1 MTYQKLLK
9 EQMKRAATLGKEETA
24 VKLLILELSGKD
36 GATFLADIKQ
46 EIDKDLEDRLIEAI
60 DEYLIK
66 GRPVQHIIGYSY
78 FYGYKMKVSE
88 EVLIPRPE
96 TEELVIYTI
105 KKAQQVFDPKEKL
118 DYVDLGCGS
127 GNILISIEKNAGF
140 AWNSVTGVDIS
151 FLTLQATRK
160 NKKYLGSA
168 ANLVKNDMISFLKK
182 TTQKFDILTS
192 NPPYISKVE
201 DVDESVK
208 KYEPKKALYVN
219 PSYYYYEEIIKLLPK
234 VMKEKF
240 VASFEIGYDL
250 KEILED
256 ILKRTK
262 FNIKIKYEF
271 IKDIYG
277 NDRILLIY
285 SV

>member
-1 MTYQKLLK
+1 MKLINIYKKYLKLFQENNISDMSLKILLCDFYKIDSITSFIMNFAEDYPELTRKQKK
-9 EQMKRAATLGKEETA
+9 
-24 VKLLILELSGKD
+24 ILHRVLHG
-36 GATFLADIKQ
+36 
-46 EIDKDLEDRLIEAI
+46 
-60 DEYLIK
+60 Y
-66 GRPVQHIIGYSY
+66 PVQYALNKADFHNLE
-78 FYGYKMKVSE
+78 FYVNKHT
-88 EVLIPRPE
+88 LIPRPE

-105 KKAQQVFDPKEKL
+105 KKVREIFDAKEKL

-140 AWNSVTGVDIS
+140 TWNSITGVDIS
-151 FLTLQATRK
+151 FFTLNATRK

-168 ANLVKNDMISFLKK
+168 ANLVRKDMISFLKNTK
-182 TTQKFDILTS
+182 QKFNILTS
-192 NPPYISKVE
+192 NPPYISKIQ

-208 KYEPKKALYVN
+208 KYEPKRALFIN

-234 VMKEKF
+234 VMADKF

-250 KEILED
+250 KEILVD
-256 ILKRTK
+256 ILKRTH

-285 SV
+285 SE